1 MGAMFRH
8 GPLVL
13 ALTALVAG
21 CVSPSG
27 RHKRPPHIVPPT
39 SETMKMCVADLK
51 RLDARYT
58 ILPDQNYGGGCSAI
72 NAVLLQAVGVP
83 VTNTKAVQCSVA
95 RALALWVRD
104 VAQPSAKRAFGE
116 TITRIESMG
125 TYSCR
130 RINGAATGKLSEH
143 ATANAIDVSGFILSD
158 GRRILVE
165 TGWTGGDD
173 VERKFLRALRDG
185 ACKRFQTVLSP
196 DYNAAHY
203 NHLHFDMG
211 SGPYCR

>member
-1 MGAMFRH
+1 
-8 GPLVL
+8 
-13 ALTALVAG
+13 
-21 CVSPSG
+21 
-27 RHKRPPHIVPPT
+27 
-39 SETMKMCVADLK
+39 MCVTDLK
-51 RLDARYT
+51 HLGARYH
-58 ILPDQNYGGGCSAI
+58 IIPDQNYGGGCSAI
-72 NAVLLQAVGVP
+72 NAVLLQSVGVP

-116 TITRIESMG
+116 SITRIESMG

-173 VERKFLRALRDG
+173 ERKFLRALRDG